1 MDEVQ
6 PKFRG
11 FAMNE
16 QRTKDERC
24 WSGYL
29 PNQEGPEMIFMICD
43 RQREKGN

>member
-29 PNQEGPEMIFMICD
+29 PNQEGPDMIFLIHD
-43 RQREKGN
+43 VQREKGN